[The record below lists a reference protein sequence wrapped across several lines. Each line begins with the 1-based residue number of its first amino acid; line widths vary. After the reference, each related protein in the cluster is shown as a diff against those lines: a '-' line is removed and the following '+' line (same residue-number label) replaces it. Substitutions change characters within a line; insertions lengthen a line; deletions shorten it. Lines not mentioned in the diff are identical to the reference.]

1 VGVQLGEGTVVETRC
16 PPRGFTIVEILMVV
30 VLIGLIA
37 GFAIPR
43 LNLGAYRVNGGA
55 RSLTA
60 LLARAQRLAVTS
72 QYDVN
77 VLFDTDSNSVR
88 VHEDADNDNAIDNNE
103 RVRRYPL
110 GDGVVFGLG
119 GAPQRPAGAGPV
131 TFTRQL
137 GGVPELIFRRDGS
150 ASENGAIYI
159 TTPNALEAG
168 RAKDARSIE
177 VVRATGRPQWYT
189 YTGTAWVRKF

>member
-1 VGVQLGEGTVVETRC
+1 MVNIGRRTS
-16 PPRGFTIVEILMVV
+16 GFTIIEVLMVV

-37 GFAIPR
+37 GIAIPR
-43 LNLGAYRVNGGA
+43 MNIGSYRVNGAA
-55 RSLTA
+55 RSVA
-60 LLARAQRLAVTS
+60 SLLVRAQRLAVTN

-77 VLFDTDSNSVR
+77 VLFDVGSNAIR
-88 VHEDADNDNAIDNNE
+88 IHEDADEDNVIDASE

-110 GDGVVFGLG
+110 GEGVVFGLG
-119 GAPQRPAGAGPV
+119 GAPTRPAGAGPV

-137 GGVPELIFRRDGS
+137 AGVAELIYRRDGS

-159 TTPNALEAG
+159 TTPNATEAN
-168 RAKDARSIE
+168 RTRDARSIE

>member
-1 VGVQLGEGTVVETRC
+1 VVKTRHSTS
-16 PPRGFTIVEILMVV
+16 GFTIIEVLMVV

-37 GFAIPR
+37 GIAIPR
-43 LNLGAYRVNGGA
+43 LNIGSYRVNGAA
-55 RSLTA
+55 RSLTS
-60 LLARAQRLAVTS
+60 LLARAQRLAVTN

-77 VLFDTDSNSVR
+77 VLFDIGGNAVR
-88 VHEDADNDNAIDNNE
+88 IHEDADGDNVIDANE

-119 GAPQRPAGAGPV
+119 GAPTRPAGAGPV
-131 TFTRQL
+131 TFTRQQA
-137 GGVPELIFRRDGS
+137 GVIELIYRRDGS

-159 TTPNALEAG
+159 TTPNALAAG
-168 RAKDARSIE
+168 RTRDARSIE
-177 VVRATGRPQWYT
+177 VIRATGRPQWYS

>member
-1 VGVQLGEGTVVETRC
+1 VSDTDR
-16 PPRGFTIVEILMVV
+16 RRSGFTIIEILMVV

-37 GFAIPR
+37 GIAIPR
-43 LNLGAYRVNGGA
+43 LKIGSYRVNGAA
-55 RSLTA
+55 RSVA
-60 LLARAQRLAVTS
+60 SLLARAQRLAVTN

-77 VLFDTDSNSVR
+77 VLFDVAGNAIR
-88 VHEDADNDNAIDNNE
+88 VHEDADADNVIDNNE

-110 GDGVVFGLG
+110 GDGVEFGLG

-137 GGVPELIFRRDGS
+137 AGQAELIFRRDGS

-159 TTPNALEAG
+159 TTPNAQAAG
-168 RAKDARSIE
+168 RVNDARSIE

-189 YTGTAWVRKF
+189 YQGSAWVRKF

>member
-1 VGVQLGEGTVVETRC
+1 MAKTRQ
-16 PPRGFTIVEILMVV
+16 PKRGFTIIEILMVV

-37 GFAIPR
+37 GIAIPR
-43 LNLGAYRVNGGA
+43 LNIGAYRVNGAA
-55 RSLTA
+55 RSVA
-60 LLARAQRLAVTS
+60 SLLARAQRLAVTN

-77 VLFDTDSNSVR
+77 VLFDIGGNAIR
-88 VHEDADNDNAIDNNE
+88 IHEDLDDDNAIDNNE

-119 GAPQRPAGAGPV
+119 GAPTRPAGAGPV
-131 TFTRQL
+131 TFTRQQA
-137 GGVPELIFRRDGS
+137 GVLELIFRRDGS

-168 RAKDARSIE
+168 RVRDARSIE

-189 YTGTAWVRKF
+189 YTGSAWVRKF